1 MHLYLYIICVCRIDE
16 LGAEVSAVA
25 AGAAEATD
33 FAYITEWLEL
43 INPPV
48 AVLNPSEAAM
58 KRARLAMGTTNVR
71 PAKGCRAM
79 HCCTVLSFVCPLP
92 SSALWLLY
100 DHISHYILRWLAHVC
115 AGWLVCV
122 CVCALRTGRRGN

>member
-1 MHLYLYIICVCRIDE
+1 M
-16 LGAEVSAVA
+16 A

-43 INPPV
+43 INPPA

-71 PAKGCRAM
+71 LAERAVM
-79 HCCTVLSFVCPLP
+79 HCCTAALMQIL
-92 SSALWLLY
+92 SSALLCTV
-100 DHISHYILRWLAHVC
+100 A
-115 AGWLVCV
+115 AE
-122 CVCALRTGRRGN
+122 RTV